1 MHLSLKFLGTFQATL
16 DSQPIH
22 NFRSVNGQGLL
33 VYLALQA
40 ERPFPRDLLATLF
53 WPHDSDST
61 AKRNLRQT
69 LYQLRQLL
77 RDSKEQTEPFLLVTR
92 QTVQF
97 NQASDHTLDVQ
108 EFLQSLADGNWA
120 TAVSH
125 YTAEL
130 LPGFTC
136 DSLDFEEWLR
146 GERERLHRLALDTLT
161 DLGAQQLR
169 NGRLEAAQA
178 TARRHLALEAWS
190 ETAQQQLMEA
200 LALAGNR
207 TAALAQFEQCRQI
220 LNVELGIAPAA
231 ATLALAERIQIGELH
246 PIDPDLIAG
255 RYSLDRE
262 IGRGAMGIVYQGRDS
277 QIGQA
282 VAIKM
287 LHSDKVAHD
296 PSLVQRFLRE
306 GEALRQLNHP
316 NIVTILATD
325 EKDGRHAL
333 VMEYVEGGDLQSL
346 LGQQSLLP
354 LKRIL
359 AIALG
364 LADAL
369 TRAHHLHILHRDLK
383 PGNILLDADGV
394 PRLSDFGIAR
404 LGHNSE
410 LTQTGV
416 IMGTMA
422 YLSPEGCRGET
433 LDERADIWSFGVLL
447 YEMLT
452 GERPFDAP
460 TLPATITAIIQAPLP
475 DISRLRPD
483 IPPQLLDL
491 LTSMLAKRREERIAS
506 IRVVGLALEA
516 LLHGTEYQLPT
527 SSLPATTIAPLPEPL
542 PQPHTSFIGRLAET
556 SHIIQNLNQP
566 DCQLLTLV
574 GRGGVGKTR
583 LALEVAQTFTEQ
595 TGQPI
600 FFVSLTDVLTTTQA
614 AVKIAT
620 AVGSAYTDASQ
631 AEPTMMAQLQQ
642 QPGLLILDNIESLVV
657 DDGDAFVALL
667 NHINREATAVRLLAT
682 SRQPLQAQQERVLL
696 LHGLPVPAST
706 KNLTPANWQQYDALT
721 LFRQRARQA
730 RLTFELLPQNITDV
744 VELCQLLQG
753 LPLGIELAAAQ
764 MRHASVG
771 EILAAL
777 RQDLASLRADLRDL
791 PPRQR
796 SLTAVFEQ
804 SWQNLTPAE
813 QDALAQ
819 TAVFHNGFSRAAA
832 RAVLG
837 DGADHLESLVEKS
850 WLGRQ
855 HTTQALTRIRYHLP
869 PLLQAYLAEKDVV
882 GMKEH
887 DRHAEYYLAWA
898 VNHRPHLATER
909 DNITAAW
916 TWAQLRKNVAVPRRW
931 QPDWLSQL
939 DNVEVVMEVAVVS
952 EPTAVLIG
960 REAEMAQCRQALS
973 PILHQPQNGGLLTI
987 MGAAGIGKSHLVA
1000 QLRAEYPQ
1008 LTWFDCPTQESNQQ
1022 ALQPFRHWLR
1032 HYFGQTAVGAPATA
1046 DKATFAAR
1054 FEDIL
1059 QATADEALGNELKQ
1073 NRSFLAALADII
1085 LPNSAYTRLQPE
1097 QRLSHFQRAI
1107 KTLITAECLL
1117 QPVVLHIEDAHWLD
1131 EESRTL
1137 IENLLHHVSPYPFLL
1152 IATTRPEQFEP
1163 FTLLDAPQQTLKLAS
1178 LTTAALT
1185 QLAQHHLGS
1194 PASVELVTLLQDRSG
1209 GNPFYAEQ
1217 ILLYLRENGLVAKG
1231 KLVQSGGYAHF
1242 DTSLPVDIHNLLI
1255 ARLGQLDTQTRAVV
1269 AQAAVLGH
1277 EFSLPLLQRMAGEA
1291 KLSSSLA
1298 AATEAAIW
1306 QPISP
1311 DRYVFN
1317 HALLREAAYTT
1328 QFAQQRQ
1335 TLHKQ
1340 AAQAVA
1346 ATASSNQPQYATI
1359 AHHYDEAH
1367 IPKRAVTNY
1376 QKAGDQAR
1384 DNYFI
1389 REAHAHYSRGLTLAE
1404 NDRQRLPLLLGRETV
1419 NHWLGN
1425 REEQRADLQ
1434 QLVTLT
1440 AVATDK
1446 VLLADI
1452 MLRRATF
1459 ALATADYDQ
1468 AIRYAQQATKLASSI
1483 YDKKLEA
1490 QAYHRWGRAL
1500 WQKGQAT
1507 AAEPL
1512 LKRTLRLAQATKDNA
1527 LHALSLFDLGSIA
1540 YYTGRLADA
1549 KAHIQQAIPL
1559 FDQEGDKHYMIRC
1572 IDTLSTLAV
1581 ANGDYHAGIR
1591 HYEHALTL
1599 SRAIDWSYGEA
1610 YLLAHLGDNY
1620 FHVGNYADCRLMHQ
1634 QALKLSRLLQEKRA
1648 ESISLDT
1655 IGLTYYFEGQISLA
1669 QEHFEAALALHKTID
1684 YQRGKAF
1691 VQTHLGLLLTNSEE
1705 LEQANIHL
1713 YEALTARQNDGTKQT
1728 QLDTQ
1733 AALAWLDLARGDTDF
1748 ALEQAQEILSIIDER
1763 GLSGIELPL
1772 QVYWQCITILN
1783 MAGAKEEAQTALHK
1797 AHTLVQE
1804 RASRYA
1810 DTAIRQQYLF
1820 NIPYHRQIIEAWQ
1833 RSQS

>member
-1 MHLSLKFLGTFQATL
+1 MHLSLKFFGTFQATL
-16 DSQPIH
+16 DGQTIR

-33 VYLALQA
+33 VYMALQA
-40 ERPFPRDLLATLF
+40 KRPFPRDLLATLF
-53 WPHDSDST
+53 WPHDNDST

-77 RDSKEQTEPFLLVTR
+77 QDSKEQAEPFLLVTR

-97 NQASDHTLDVQ
+97 NHASDHTLDVQ
-108 EFLQSLADGNWA
+108 EFVQNLADGDWA

-146 GERERLHRLALDTLT
+146 GEREQLHRLALDALSE
-161 DLGAQQLR
+161 LGAQQLR

-220 LNVELGIAPAA
+220 LDEELGIAPAA
-231 ATLALAERIQIGELH
+231 ATLALAERIQNGELH

-262 IGRGAMGIVYQGRDS
+262 IGRGAMGTVYQGRDS
-277 QIGQA
+277 QTGQA

-333 VMEYVEGGDLQSL
+333 VMEYIEGGDLQSL
-346 LGQQSLLP
+346 LGQQSPLP

-383 PGNILLDADGV
+383 PGNILLDADGG

-527 SSLPATTIAPLPEPL
+527 SSLPATTIATLPEPL
-542 PQPHTSFIGRLAET
+542 PQPHTSLIGRLAET

-583 LALEVAQTFTEQ
+583 LALEVAQTFAEQ
-595 TGQPI
+595 TGQPV

-620 AVGSAYTDASQ
+620 AVGAAHIDSSQ

-657 DDGDAFVALL
+657 ADGDAFVALL
-667 NHINREATAVRLLAT
+667 NHMNREATAVRLLAT
-682 SRQPLQAQQERVLL
+682 SRQPLQAQQERVLI
-696 LHGLPVPAST
+696 LHGLPVPSST
-706 KNLTPANWQQYDALT
+706 KNLTPATWQQYDALA

-771 EILAAL
+771 EILVAL

-804 SWQNLTPAE
+804 SWQNLTPVE
-813 QDALAQ
+813 QEALAQ

-850 WLGRQ
+850 LLNRQ
-855 HTTQALTRIRYHLP
+855 QMVQALTRIRYHLP
-869 PLLQAYLAEKDVV
+869 PLLQAYLAEKDIV

-898 VNHRPHLATER
+898 VNHRSHLAAER

-916 TWAQLRKNVAVPRRW
+916 AWAQLRKNVAVPRRW
-931 QPDWLSQL
+931 QPNWLSEL
-939 DNVEVVMEVAVVS
+939 DDVETVIDIEARV
-952 EPTAVLIG
+952 EPTAILIG

-1008 LTWFDCPTQESNQQ
+1008 LTWFDCPAQEANQQ
-1022 ALQPFRHWLR
+1022 ALHPFRHWLR
-1032 HYFGQTAVGAPATA
+1032 HYFGQTAIGTPAAA
-1046 DKATFAAR
+1046 DEAAFAAR

-1059 QATADEALGNELKQ
+1059 QATAAEALGNELKQ
-1073 NRSFLAALADII
+1073 NRSFLAALVDII
-1085 LPNSAYTRLQPE
+1085 LPNSAYTHLQPE

-1107 KTLITAECLL
+1107 KTLITAESSL

-1131 EESRTL
+1131 EESRSL
-1137 IENLLHHVSPYPFLL
+1137 IENLLRHVSPYPFLL
-1152 IATTRPEQFEP
+1152 IVTTRSEQFEP

-1178 LTTAALT
+1178 LTAAALT

-1194 PASVELVTLLQDRSG
+1194 PASSELITLLQDRSS

-1242 DTSLPVDIHNLLI
+1242 DTSLPLDIHNLLI

-1277 EFSLPLLQRMAGEA
+1277 EFSLPLLQRMAGKSE
-1291 KLSSSLA
+1291 LSSSLSA
-1298 AATEAAIW
+1298 AAEAAIW

-1311 DRYVFN
+1311 NRYVFN

-1340 AAQAVA
+1340 AAQAV
-1346 ATASSNQPQYATI
+1346 TAVASHNQPQYATI

-1367 IPKRAVTNY
+1367 EPKRAVTNY

-1389 REAHAHYSRGLTLAE
+1389 REAHAHYTRGLTLAE

-1434 QLVTLT
+1434 HLVTLT

-1446 VLLADI
+1446 ALLADI

-1459 ALATADYDQ
+1459 ALATADYETAVQ
-1468 AIRYAQQATKLASSI
+1468 LAQQTTSLAVVSNNRTI
-1483 YDKKLEA
+1483 EA
-1490 QAYHRWGRAL
+1490 KAMNRWGRAV
-1500 WQKGQAT
+1500 WQQGKPKS
-1507 AAEPL
+1507 AEPL
-1512 LKRTLRLAQATKDNA
+1512 LKRALKLAQMTNDVAEQAHSHYDLSIIASYRKAYEEAQNQLKQA
-1527 LHALSLFDLGSIA
+1527 LTFFEELDDRRNVIRSINMLGLIGHLQGDYEAALDYLIRAVEMCRQVDWTYGEAFMLGHVGNCYFDLG
-1540 YYTGRLADA
+1540 YYARSRE
-1549 KAHIQQAIPL
+1549 ICFQALDI
-1559 FDQEGDKHYMIRC
+1559 
-1572 IDTLSTLAV
+1572 
-1581 ANGDYHAGIR
+1581 N
-1591 HYEHALTL
+1591 
-1599 SRAIDWSYGEA
+1599 RAIGNREGEV
-1610 YLLAHLGDNY
+1610 LN
-1620 FHVGNYADCRLMHQ
+1620 
-1634 QALKLSRLLQEKRA
+1634 
-1648 ESISLDT
+1648 LDT
-1655 IGLTYYFEGQISLA
+1655 IGLTYYFESNLPRA
-1669 QEHFEAALALHKTID
+1669 RELFEAALTLANETNQTIHRA
-1684 YQRGKAF
+1684 YLK
-1691 VQTHLGLLLTNSEE
+1691 THLGLTLTNLEE
-1705 LEQANIHL
+1705 VEDAGILLYDAIALRDVANDSQAAI
-1713 YEALTARQNDGTKQT
+1713 
-1728 QLDTQ
+1728 DTSS
-1733 AALAWLDLARGDTDF
+1733 ALAWLDMARGDTMF
-1748 ALEQAQEILSIIDER
+1748 AVERALEIATLLRLHSID
-1763 GLSGIELPL
+1763 GIELPL
-1772 QVYWQCITILN
+1772 HVYWQCFTILD
-1783 MAGAKEEAQTALHK
+1783 MAGKQSEASAMLQEAMTLLEKRAHLIKDDAMRSQYLAIPHHRQLQTAWN
-1797 AHTLVQE
+1797 
-1804 RASRYA
+1804 SRIA
-1810 DTAIRQQYLF
+1810 
-1820 NIPYHRQIIEAWQ
+1820 
-1833 RSQS
+1833 